1 MFVLRLRFIFL
12 VWRTWNFLPV
22 FSYLSF
28 SDLFCK
34 ASCYSFPTPFCCGFC
49 VWFWFVFKQ
58 KGPLLSTQLCS
69 PVDSESLPF
78 HLGLCCIISFSSQK
92 SFFPLSQTSSPG
104 GSLELIFWKFWS
116 IFFVD
121 FFPLSLQLSTSC
133 QFLAWHCCCLQ
144 IFYFSLKL
152 FHKVFLLQSE
162 NWNCKLFQP
171 FAYLTQFLV
180 FCALWAIRTSKLAY
194 GLCTDLSFR
203 NQKS

>member
-1 MFVLRLRFIFL
+1 MLFDLPLSVQYICSDWKIRFGVLLRLSFL
-12 VWRTWNFLPV
+12 LQPTLPALW
-22 FSYLSF
+22 YH
-28 SDLFCK
+28 
-34 ASCYSFPTPFCCGFC
+34 
-49 VWFWFVFKQ
+49 FKTDS
-58 KGPLLSTQLCS
+58 KSLISLCLLW
-69 PVDSESLPF
+69 D
-78 HLGLCCIISFSSQK
+78 
-92 SFFPLSQTSSPG
+92 
-104 GSLELIFWKFWS
+104 LIFWKFWS